1 MKVQKI
7 ILPDTLRVSWM
18 VIDDNHLP
26 LEPIQKYLYYLES
39 TGKSPNTIRSYAY
52 HLKLYW
58 EYLKDRSLQWDKI
71 NIENLAFFLGWLQ
84 RNDHGKI
91 ISIENRGIKRS
102 EKTLNTILTAVT
114 MMYDYHWR
122 IGSVKFLNLYH
133 QKPGTRTDYK
143 SFLHHINKSQA
154 IKAKLLKVK
163 NTKRIPKIL
172 TPKEVRIIVDSC
184 SRLRDK
190 FLVLLLYETGMRI
203 GQALGLRH
211 EDIHSW
217 DNEIIINPWREN
229 ENGARSKSDDEI
241 KIHVSNELMQL
252 YTDYLLTEYG
262 DIDSDYVF
270 VNLWKGKIGSPLNY
284 AAVISKFRSL
294 TRKTGI
300 KITPHIFRHTHATE
314 LLKDGW
320 DMSHVQRRLGHK
332 NIQTTINTYSHVT
345 DDEYVKNEF
354 KKYLE
359 KKNGEWSQNTI

>member
-1 MKVQKI
+1 
-7 ILPDTLRVSWM
+7 
-18 VIDDNHLP
+18 
-26 LEPIQKYLYYLES
+26 
-39 TGKSPNTIRSYAY
+39 
-52 HLKLYW
+52 
-58 EYLKDRSLQWDKI
+58 
-71 NIENLAFFLGWLQ
+71 
-84 RNDHGKI
+84 
-91 ISIENRGIKRS
+91 
-102 EKTLNTILTAVT
+102 
-114 MMYDYHWR
+114 
-122 IGSVKFLNLYH
+122 
-133 QKPGTRTDYK
+133 
-143 SFLHHINKSQA
+143 
-154 IKAKLLKVK
+154 
-163 NTKRIPKIL
+163 
-172 TPKEVRIIVDSC
+172 
-184 SRLRDK
+184 
-190 FLVLLLYETGMRI
+190 MRI

-252 YTDYLLTEYG
+252 YTDYLLTEFG